1 MTIIG
6 GNAVNWV
13 DIILMIVFIKSAVQG
28 FSKGLILSAFKTAGV
43 VVALYTGVFYR
54 DVAVDFLKTHL
65 AMDRFLSG
73 IMLAPALNE
82 HGAMGV
88 INIKSIVE
96 LALSAVGFFS
106 VFLLVQIIF
115 LIPAYFINGII
126 KISSLTP
133 LNRLLG
139 TLFGLARTAMHF
151 ALLNA
156 VLSPFLL
163 AFPESF
169 LDKALSTSYILNH
182 IRFLDFISPIVVK
195 LI

>member
-1 MTIIG
+1 M
-6 GNAVNWV
+6 NWV

-54 DVAVDFLKTHL
+54 DFAVDFLKNHF

-73 IMLAPALNE
+73 IMLAPASNE
-82 HGAMGV
+82 PGVLGV
-88 INIKSIVE
+88 INVKSIVE

-139 TLFGLARTAMHF
+139 ILFGLARTAVYF